1 MTKLILTKGHVEDV
15 SGYALSIKT
24 AQIVDPKT
32 GLSKEGYIIY
42 GVKNVNGKP
51 SVRKIFNLEALRS
64 IEVNGNTV
72 CLNGAYRV
80 DTPEWVNDRR
90 AALEKAAKLAR
101 ITTPPKEKEDDK
113 NVTPTPNPMGTKTPT
128 ETGDTGVTESTNNP
142 AEPVDGGNKD
152 ANVGT
157 DANES
162 QEISSDADEEIET
175 PETEETVN
183 GNEPANETKNNDEN
197 PSPIAREVTVKF
209 ENCKNAKHAKTT
221 IPYGSNVYDVFKNLV
236 ETGVY
241 DGMVTTEKY
250 NFDGW
255 EITIDDNGS
264 TDIKGTNTELIKQ
277 YVEKGD
283 LNIPAN
289 GNVTCN
295 AHWSRK

>member
-15 SGYALSIKT
+15 SGFALSIKT
-24 AQIVDPKT
+24 AQIADPKT

-101 ITTPPKEKEDDK
+101 NTTPPKEKEDDK
-113 NVTPTPNPMGTKTPT
+113 NVTPTPNPADAGTTPT
-128 ETGDTGVTESTNNP
+128 VTSDTEVTESTGTP
-142 AEPVDGGNKD
+142 IEPVNSDDEDVNAD
-152 ANVGT
+152 A
-157 DANES
+157 DES
-162 QEISSDADEEIET
+162 QEIDSDVDEEIET
-175 PETEETVN
+175 PETETADEAEDN
-183 GNEPANETKNNDEN
+183 NKDPAPDVAVRE
-197 PSPIAREVTVKF
+197 REVTVEFK
-209 ENCKNAKHAKTT
+209 NCKNAEHAKTT
-221 IPYGSNVYDVFKNLV
+221 IPYGSNIYDVFKKLV
-236 ETGVY
+236 ETNVY
-241 DGMVTTEKY
+241 DEMVTTKKY
-250 NFDGW
+250 SFDGW

-264 TDIKGTNTELIKQ
+264 TTVNGTTTELIKQ
-277 YVEKGD
+277 YVKEGG
-283 LNIPAN
+283 LNIPAD
-289 GNVTCN
+289 GNVICN

>member
-15 SGYALSIKT
+15 SGFALSIKT
-24 AQIVDPKT
+24 AQIADPKT

-42 GVKNVNGKP
+42 GVKTVNGKP
-51 SVRKIFNLEALRS
+51 SVQKIFNLEALRS

-101 ITTPPKEKEDDK
+101 NTTLPKEKEDDK
-113 NVTPTPNPMGTKTPT
+113 NVTPTPNPADAGTPT
-128 ETGDTGVTESTNNP
+128 ITGDTGVTESTSAP
-142 AEPVDGGNKD
+142 TEPVNGGDEDVNAD
-152 ANVGT
+152 A
-157 DANES
+157 DES
-162 QEISSDADEEIET
+162 QEIDSDADEEIET
-175 PETEETVN
+175 SETETADEVEEN
-183 GNEPANETKNNDEN
+183 NEDPTPAV
-197 PSPIAREVTVKF
+197 REVTVKF
-209 ENCKNAKHAKTT
+209 ENCKDAKHAKTT
-221 IPYGSNVYDVFKNLV
+221 IPYGSNIYDVFKKLV
-236 ETGVY
+236 ETNVY
-241 DGMVTTEKY
+241 DGMVTAEKY
-250 NFDGW
+250 SFDGW

-277 YVEKGD
+277 YVKEGG

-289 GNVTCN
+289 GNVICN

>member
-24 AQIVDPKT
+24 AQIADPKT

-42 GVKNVNGKP
+42 GVKNVDGKP

-80 DTPEWVNDRR
+80 DTPEWVNNRR

-101 ITTPPKEKEDDK
+101 TTTPPKEKEDGK
-113 NVTPTPNPMGTKTPT
+113 NITPTPTPTVTGDAGATESTSTPT
-128 ETGDTGVTESTNNP
+128 EPVNGDNEDVN
-142 AEPVDGGNKD
+142 AD
-152 ANVGT
+152 A
-157 DANES
+157 DES
-162 QEISSDADEEIET
+162 QEVDSDADDEEIKT
-175 PETEETVN
+175 PETESAGE
-183 GNEPANETKNNDEN
+183 NESADEVGDDIEN
-197 PSPIAREVTVKF
+197 PSPAVREVTVEFK
-209 ENCKNAKHAKTT
+209 NCKDAKRAKTN
-221 IPYGSNVYDVFKNLV
+221 IPYGSNVYDVFKKLV
-236 ETGVY
+236 ETGTY
-241 DGMVTTEKY
+241 DGMVTTEKFA
-250 NFDGW
+250 FDGW

-277 YVEKGD
+277 YVEQGG

>member
-24 AQIVDPKT
+24 AQIADPKT

-101 ITTPPKEKEDDK
+101 TTTPPKEKEDDE
-113 NVTPTPNPMGTKTPT
+113 NITPTPTPT
-128 ETGDTGVTESTNNP
+128 VTGDTEATESTNTP
-142 AEPVDGGNKD
+142 TEPVNDDDVD
-152 ANVGT
+152 ADT
-157 DANES
+157 DAGES
-162 QEISSDADEEIET
+162 QEINGDVDEETEVADE
-175 PETEETVN
+175 
-183 GNEPANETKNNDEN
+183 NEPADEAEDIEN
-197 PSPIAREVTVKF
+197 PSPAVREVTVEFK
-209 ENCKNAKHAKTT
+209 NCKDAKRAKTS
-221 IPYGSNVYDVFKNLV
+221 IPYGSNVYDVFKKLV
-236 ETGVY
+236 ETGTY
-241 DGMVTTEKY
+241 DGMVTTEKFA
-250 NFDGW
+250 FDGW

-277 YVEKGD
+277 YVEKGG

>member
-15 SGYALSIKT
+15 TGFALSIKT
-24 AQIVDPKT
+24 AQIANPKT

-42 GVKNVNGKP
+42 GIKTVNGKP
-51 SVRKIFNLEALRS
+51 SMQKIFNLEALRS

-72 CLNGAYRV
+72 CLNGAYRA

-101 ITTPPKEKEDDK
+101 NTTPPKEKEDDK
-113 NVTPTPNPMGTKTPT
+113 NVTPTPNPVDTGTTPT
-128 ETGDTGVTESTNNP
+128 ATGDTEVTESTSTP
-142 AEPVDGGNKD
+142 TEPVNGDDEDVNAD
-152 ANVGT
+152 A
-157 DANES
+157 DADES
-162 QEISSDADEEIET
+162 QEIDNDASEEIET
-175 PETEETVN
+175 PETEETETADEVEDN
-183 GNEPANETKNNDEN
+183 NEEPA
-197 PSPIAREVTVKF
+197 PAGRVVTVEFK
-209 ENCKNAKHAKTT
+209 NCKDAEHANTT
-221 IPYGSNVYDVFKNLV
+221 IPYGSNIYDVFKKLV
-236 ETGVY
+236 ETNVY
-241 DGMVTTEKY
+241 DGMVTTKKF

-277 YVEKGD
+277 YVKEGG

>member
-15 SGYALSIKT
+15 SGFALSIKT
-24 AQIVDPKT
+24 AQIADPKT

-51 SVRKIFNLEALRS
+51 SVQKIFNLEALRS

-101 ITTPPKEKEDDK
+101 NTTPLKEKEDDK
-113 NVTPTPNPMGTKTPT
+113 NVTPTPNPADAGTTPT
-128 ETGDTGVTESTNNP
+128 VTGDTEVTESAN
-142 AEPVDGGNKD
+142 APVESVNGDDEDVNAD
-152 ANVGT
+152 A
-157 DANES
+157 DES
-162 QEISSDADEEIET
+162 QEIDSDADEEIET
-175 PETEETVN
+175 PETEETETADEVEDN
-183 GNEPANETKNNDEN
+183 SEGPAPDVAVRE
-197 PSPIAREVTVKF
+197 REVTVEFK
-209 ENCKNAKHAKTT
+209 NCKDAEHANTT
-221 IPYGSNVYDVFKNLV
+221 IPYGSNIYDVFKKLV
-236 ETGVY
+236 ETNVY
-241 DGMVTTEKY
+241 DGMVTTKKF

-255 EITIDDNGS
+255 EITINNNGS
-264 TDIKGTNTELIKQ
+264 TDIKGTNTDLIKQ
-277 YVEKGD
+277 YVKEGG

>member
-15 SGYALSIKT
+15 TGFALSIKT
-24 AQIVDPKT
+24 AQIADPKT

-42 GVKNVNGKP
+42 GVKTVNGKP
-51 SVRKIFNLEALRS
+51 SVQKIFNLEALRS

-90 AALEKAAKLAR
+90 TALEKATKLAR
-101 ITTPPKEKEDDK
+101 NTTPPKEKEDGEK
-113 NVTPTPNPMGTKTPT
+113 VITPAPNPVDTKTPT
-128 ETGDTGVTESTNNP
+128 TPDDTEITESTNAP
-142 AEPVDGGNKD
+142 AEPVDGDNED
-152 ANVGT
+152 ANA
-157 DANES
+157 DADES
-162 QEISSDADEEIET
+162 QEIDSDADEEIET
-175 PETEETVN
+175 SETEEAADEVEDNNEDPAPITV
-183 GNEPANETKNNDEN
+183 
-197 PSPIAREVTVKF
+197 REVTVKF
-209 ENCKNAKHAKTT
+209 ENCKDAKHAKTT
-221 IPYGSNVYDVFKNLV
+221 IPYGSNIYDVFKKLV
-236 ETGVY
+236 ETNVY

-250 NFDGW
+250 KFDGW

-289 GNVTCN
+289 GNVTCS

>member
-15 SGYALSIKT
+15 SGFALSIKT
-24 AQIVDPKT
+24 AQIADPKT

-42 GVKNVNGKP
+42 GVKTVSGKP
-51 SVRKIFNLEALRS
+51 SIQKIFNLEALRS

-72 CLNGAYRV
+72 CLNGAYRA

-101 ITTPPKEKEDDK
+101 NTTLPKEKKDGK
-113 NVTPTPNPMGTKTPT
+113 NVTPNPADTTPT
-128 ETGDTGVTESTNNP
+128 ATGDTEVTESTSTSTKP
-142 AEPVDGGNKD
+142 ANGGD
-152 ANVGT
+152 ENVNA

-162 QEISSDADEEIET
+162 QEIDNDADEEIET
-175 PETEETVN
+175 PETETADEVEDN
-183 GNEPANETKNNDEN
+183 NEDPTPAV
-197 PSPIAREVTVKF
+197 REVTVKF
-209 ENCKNAKHAKTT
+209 ENCKDAKHAKTK
-221 IPYGSNVYDVFKNLV
+221 IPYGSNIYDVFKKLV
-236 ETGVY
+236 ETNVY

-250 NFDGW
+250 KFDGW

-277 YVEKGD
+277 YVEKGG

-289 GNVTCN
+289 GNVTCS

>member
-24 AQIVDPKT
+24 AQIADPKT

-72 CLNGAYRV
+72 CLNGAYRI

-101 ITTPPKEKEDDK
+101 NTIPPKEKKDDK
-113 NVTPTPNPMGTKTPT
+113 NITPTPTPT
-128 ETGDTGVTESTNNP
+128 VTGDAGATESTNTP
-142 AEPVDGGNKD
+142 TEPVNGDDEDVD
-152 ANVGT
+152 ADT
-157 DANES
+157 
-162 QEISSDADEEIET
+162 DEEIEST
-175 PETEETVN
+175 ETESAGE
-183 GNEPANETKNNDEN
+183 NESADEGGDDIEN
-197 PSPIAREVTVKF
+197 PSPAVREVTVEFK
-209 ENCKNAKHAKTT
+209 NCKDAKRAKTS
-221 IPYGSNVYDVFKNLV
+221 IPYGSNVYDVFKKLV
-236 ETGVY
+236 ETGAY
-241 DGMVTTEKY
+241 DGMVTTEKFA
-250 NFDGW
+250 FDGW

-277 YVEKGD
+277 YVEKGG

>member
-1 MTKLILTKGHVEDV
+1 MTKLILTKGHAEDV

-24 AQIVDPKT
+24 AQIADPKT

-101 ITTPPKEKEDDK
+101 TTTPPKEKEDDE
-113 NVTPTPNPMGTKTPT
+113 NITPTPTPT
-128 ETGDTGVTESTNNP
+128 VTSDAGATESTNTP
-142 AEPVDGGNKD
+142 TEPVNGDDEDVD
-152 ANVGT
+152 ADADT
-157 DANES
+157 DAGES
-162 QEISSDADEEIET
+162 QEIDNDTDEETEAVDENGPADEAEDI
-175 PETEETVN
+175 
-183 GNEPANETKNNDEN
+183 EN
-197 PSPIAREVTVKF
+197 PSPAAAVREVTVEFK
-209 ENCKNAKHAKTT
+209 NCKDAKRAKTS
-221 IPYGSNVYDVFKNLV
+221 IPYGSNVYDVFKKLV
-236 ETGVY
+236 ETGTY
-241 DGMVTTEKY
+241 DGMVTTEKFA
-250 NFDGW
+250 FDGW

-277 YVEKGD
+277 YVEKGG

>member
-15 SGYALSIKT
+15 SGFALSIKT
-24 AQIVDPKT
+24 AQIADPKT

-51 SVRKIFNLEALRS
+51 SVQKIFNLEALRS

-101 ITTPPKEKEDDK
+101 NTTPPKEKEDDEI
-113 NVTPTPNPMGTKTPT
+113 VTPTPNPTDAGTPT
-128 ETGDTGVTESTNNP
+128 ATGDTGVTESTNTPTEP
-142 AEPVDGGNKD
+142 ADGDNEDVNVD
-152 ANVGT
+152 T
-157 DANES
+157 DAGES
-162 QEISSDADEEIET
+162 QEINGDVDEEIEST
-175 PETEETVN
+175 ETEAADEVEN
-183 GNEPANETKNNDEN
+183 NNEEPA
-197 PSPIAREVTVKF
+197 PAVREVTVEFK
-209 ENCKNAKHAKTT
+209 NCKDAKHAKTS
-221 IPYGSNVYDVFKNLV
+221 IPYGSNVYDVFKKLV
-236 ETGVY
+236 ETGAY

-250 NFDGW
+250 AFDGW

-277 YVEKGD
+277 YVEKGG

-289 GNVTCN
+289 GNVVCN

>member
-15 SGYALSIKT
+15 SGFALSIKT
-24 AQIVDPKT
+24 AQIADPKT

-42 GVKNVNGKP
+42 GVKTVNGKP
-51 SVRKIFNLEALRS
+51 SVQKIFNLEALRG
-64 IEVNGNTV
+64 IEVNGNSV

-101 ITTPPKEKEDDK
+101 TTTPPKEKEDDK
-113 NVTPTPNPMGTKTPT
+113 NITPTPSPVDAGTTPT
-128 ETGDTGVTESTNNP
+128 ATGDTGVTESENTP
-142 AEPVDGGNKD
+142 TEPVNGGDEEVN
-152 ANVGT
+152 T
-157 DANES
+157 DTDES
-162 QEISSDADEEIET
+162 QEIDSNANNEEIET
-175 PETEETVN
+175 PETETVDEVKDN
-183 GNEPANETKNNDEN
+183 NEEPA
-197 PSPIAREVTVKF
+197 PAVREVTVKF
-209 ENCKNAKHAKTT
+209 ENCKDAKHAKTT
-221 IPYGSNVYDVFKNLV
+221 IPYGSNIYDVFKKLV
-236 ETGVY
+236 ETGTY

-255 EITIDDNGS
+255 EITIDNNGS

-277 YVEKGD
+277 YVEKGG

-289 GNVTCN
+289 GNVVCS

>member
-15 SGYALSIKT
+15 SGFALSIKT
-24 AQIVDPKT
+24 AQIADPKT

-42 GVKNVNGKP
+42 GVKTVNGKP
-51 SVRKIFNLEALRS
+51 SVQKIFNLEALRS
-64 IEVNGNTV
+64 IEVNGNSV

-101 ITTPPKEKEDDK
+101 TTTPPKEKEDDK
-113 NVTPTPNPMGTKTPT
+113 NITPTPSPVDAGTTPT
-128 ETGDTGVTESTNNP
+128 ATGDTGVTESENTP
-142 AEPVDGGNKD
+142 TEPVNGDDEEVN
-152 ANVGT
+152 T
-157 DANES
+157 DTDES
-162 QEISSDADEEIET
+162 QEIDSNANDEEIEN
-175 PETEETVN
+175 PETEAADEVKDN
-183 GNEPANETKNNDEN
+183 NEEPA
-197 PSPIAREVTVKF
+197 PAVREVTVKF
-209 ENCKNAKHAKTT
+209 ENCKDAKHAKTT
-221 IPYGSNVYDVFKNLV
+221 IPYGSNIYDVFKKLV
-236 ETGVY
+236 ETGAY

-277 YVEKGD
+277 YVEKGG

>member
-15 SGYALSIKT
+15 SGFALSIKT
-24 AQIVDPKT
+24 AQIADSKT

-90 AALEKAAKLAR
+90 AALKKAAKLAR
-101 ITTPPKEKEDDK
+101 NTTPPKEKEDDK
-113 NVTPTPNPMGTKTPT
+113 NVTPTPNPANAGTTPNP
-128 ETGDTGVTESTNNP
+128 TGDAGVTESTNTP
-142 AEPVDGGNKD
+142 TGPVDGGNED
-152 ANVGT
+152 VNTDT
-157 DANES
+157 DAGES
-162 QEISSDADEEIET
+162 QEINGDADEEIET
-175 PETEETVN
+175 PETESTGE
-183 GNEPANETKNNDEN
+183 NEPADEAEDVNEN
-197 PSPIAREVTVKF
+197 PSPAVREVTVKF
-209 ENCKNAKHAKTT
+209 ENCKDAKHAKTT
-221 IPYGSNVYDVFKNLV
+221 IPYGSNIYDVFKKLV
-236 ETGVY
+236 ETGAY

-264 TDIKGTNTELIKQ
+264 TTVNGTTTELIKQ
-277 YVEKGD
+277 YAKEGG

-289 GNVTCN
+289 GNVICN

>member
-15 SGYALSIKT
+15 SGFALSIKT
-24 AQIVDPKT
+24 AQIADPKT

-42 GVKNVNGKP
+42 GVKTVNGKP
-51 SVRKIFNLEALRS
+51 SVQKIFNLEALRS

-101 ITTPPKEKEDDK
+101 NTTPPKEKEDDK
-113 NVTPTPNPMGTKTPT
+113 NVTPTPNPADAGTTPT
-128 ETGDTGVTESTNNP
+128 AAGDTGVTESANTP
-142 AEPVDGGNKD
+142 TEPVNGDDEDINAD
-152 ANVGT
+152 A
-157 DANES
+157 DES
-162 QEISSDADEEIET
+162 QEIDSDANEEIET
-175 PETEETVN
+175 PETET
-183 GNEPANETKNNDEN
+183 ANEVDNNNEESA
-197 PSPIAREVTVKF
+197 PAVREVTVKF
-209 ENCKNAKHAKTT
+209 ENCKDAKHAKTT
-221 IPYGSNVYDVFKNLV
+221 IPYGSNIYDVFKKLV
-236 ETGVY
+236 ETGAY

-264 TDIKGTNTELIKQ
+264 TTVNGTTTELIKQ

-283 LNIPAN
+283 LNIPAS
-289 GNVTCN
+289 GNVICS

>member
-15 SGYALSIKT
+15 SGFALSIKT
-24 AQIVDPKT
+24 AQIADPKT

-101 ITTPPKEKEDDK
+101 NTTPPKEKEDDK
-113 NVTPTPNPMGTKTPT
+113 NVTPTPNPAADAGTTPT
-128 ETGDTGVTESTNNP
+128 VTSDTEVTESPGTP
-142 AEPVDGGNKD
+142 IEPVNGDDEDVNAD
-152 ANVGT
+152 A
-157 DANES
+157 DADVDES
-162 QEISSDADEEIET
+162 QEIDSDANEEIET
-175 PETEETVN
+175 PETEEKETVDEVEDN
-183 GNEPANETKNNDEN
+183 NEEPA
-197 PSPIAREVTVKF
+197 PAGRVVTVEFK
-209 ENCKNAKHAKTT
+209 NCKDAEHAKTT
-221 IPYGSNVYDVFKNLV
+221 IPYGSNIYDVFKKLV
-236 ETGVY
+236 ETNVY
-241 DGMVTTEKY
+241 DGMVTTKKY

-264 TDIKGTNTELIKQ
+264 TTVNGTTTELIKQ

>member
-15 SGYALSIKT
+15 SGFALSIKT
-24 AQIVDPKT
+24 AQIADPKT

-42 GVKNVNGKP
+42 GVKTVNGKP
-51 SVRKIFNLEALRS
+51 SVQKIFNLEALRG
-64 IEVNGNTV
+64 IEVNGNSV

-101 ITTPPKEKEDDK
+101 TTTPPKEKEDDK
-113 NVTPTPNPMGTKTPT
+113 NVTPTLSPVDAGTIPT
-128 ETGDTGVTESTNNP
+128 ATGDTRVTESTNTP
-142 AEPVDGGNKD
+142 AELVNGGDEDVNAD
-152 ANVGT
+152 
-157 DANES
+157 ES
-162 QEISSDADEEIET
+162 QEISSDADDEEIEN
-175 PETEETVN
+175 PETETADEVKDN
-183 GNEPANETKNNDEN
+183 NEEPAQ
-197 PSPIAREVTVKF
+197 PAPAVREVAVKF
-209 ENCKNAKHAKTT
+209 ENCKDAKHAKTT
-221 IPYGSNVYDVFKNLV
+221 IPYGSNIYDVFKKLV
-236 ETGVY
+236 ETGAY

-277 YVEKGD
+277 YVEKGG

-289 GNVTCN
+289 GNVVCS

>member
-15 SGYALSIKT
+15 SGFALSIRT
-24 AQIVDPKT
+24 AQIADPKT
-32 GLSKEGYIIY
+32 GLNKEGYIIY
-42 GVKNVNGKP
+42 GVKTVNGKP
-51 SVRKIFNLEALRS
+51 SVRKIFNLEALRG
-64 IEVNGNTV
+64 IEVNGKAV
-72 CLNGAYRV
+72 CLNGAYRA

-101 ITTPPKEKEDDK
+101 NTTPPKEKEDDK
-113 NVTPTPNPMGTKTPT
+113 NVTPTPNPVDAGTPT
-128 ETGDTGVTESTNNP
+128 VTSDTGVTESTITSAESVNGGDEDVNN
-142 AEPVDGGNKD
+142 D
-152 ANVGT
+152 AS
-157 DANES
+157 ES
-162 QEISSDADEEIET
+162 QEINNDSNEEIENS
-175 PETEETVN
+175 ETEEA
-183 GNEPANETKNNDEN
+183 ANEVEDNDED
-197 PSPIAREVTVKF
+197 PAPAVREVTVKF
-209 ENCKNAKHAKTT
+209 ENCKDAKRAKTT
-221 IPYGSNVYDVFKNLV
+221 IPYGSNIYDVFKKLV

-241 DGMVTTEKY
+241 DGMVTTDKY

-289 GNVTCN
+289 GNVICN

>member
-15 SGYALSIKT
+15 SGFALSIKT
-24 AQIVDPKT
+24 AQIADPKT

-51 SVRKIFNLEALRS
+51 SVQKIFNLEALRG
-64 IEVNGNTV
+64 IEVNGNSV

-90 AALEKAAKLAR
+90 TALEKAAKLAR
-101 ITTPPKEKEDDK
+101 NTTPPKEKEDYK
-113 NVTPTPNPMGTKTPT
+113 NVTPTPNPADTKTPT
-128 ETGDTGVTESTNNP
+128 ETGDTGMTESINSS
-142 AEPVDGGNKD
+142 AEPVDGDNKN
-152 ANVGT
+152 ATNA

-162 QEISSDADEEIET
+162 QEINGDTDEET
-175 PETEETVN
+175 ETVD
-183 GNEPANETKNNDEN
+183 GNEPADETEDIEN
-197 PSPIAREVTVKF
+197 PSQTVREVTVKF
-209 ENCKNAKHAKTT
+209 ENCKNAKHARTT
-221 IPYGSNVYDVFKNLV
+221 IPYGSNIYDVFKKLV

-255 EITIDDNGS
+255 EITISDNENIE
-264 TDIKGTNTELIKQ
+264 IKGANTELIKQ
-277 YVEKGD
+277 YVEKGG

>member
-15 SGYALSIKT
+15 SGFALSIKT
-24 AQIVDPKT
+24 AQIADPKT

-101 ITTPPKEKEDDK
+101 NTTPPKEKEDDK
-113 NVTPTPNPMGTKTPT
+113 NITPTPTPT
-128 ETGDTGVTESTNNP
+128 VTGDAGATESTNTP
-142 AEPVDGGNKD
+142 TEPVNGDDEDVD
-152 ANVGT
+152 ANT
-157 DANES
+157 DAGES
-162 QEISSDADEEIET
+162 QEINNDTDEEIEST
-175 PETEETVN
+175 ETESAGE
-183 GNEPANETKNNDEN
+183 NESADEVGDDIEN
-197 PSPIAREVTVKF
+197 PSPAVREVTVEFK
-209 ENCKNAKHAKTT
+209 NCKDAKRAKTS
-221 IPYGSNVYDVFKNLV
+221 IPYGSNVYDVFKKLV
-236 ETGVY
+236 ETGTY
-241 DGMVTTEKY
+241 DGMVTTEKFA
-250 NFDGW
+250 FDGW

-277 YVEKGD
+277 YVEKGG